1 VGSQLVDVSHKA
13 RSQLIGQWFSSDYRW
28 LRSWIGRDIGC
39 PHSAEDIASETF
51 AQVLGAAD
59 VLAVRAPRPFL
70 TTIARR
76 LMYEGWR
83 RRDLEKAYLE
93 SLVYQDEAYHPSAEE
108 QALIIEALLTAD
120 QLLNGLSSNA
130 KAAFLYHQLD
140 GMTYAQIGAQL
151 GVSSARVQQY
161 MAQAFKRIYQ
171 GAALA

>member
-1 VGSQLVDVSHKA
+1 MDVDHKS
-13 RSQLIGQWFSSDYRW
+13 RSLLIGQWFSSDYRW

-51 AQVLGAAD
+51 AQVLTATD

-83 RRDLEKAYLE
+83 RRDLEKVYLQ
-93 SLVYQDEAYHPSAEE
+93 SLANQGDLYHPSPEE
-108 QALIIEALLTAD
+108 QALIVEALLTVD
-120 QLLNGLSSNA
+120 QLLDGLSSNA

-140 GMTYAQIGAQL
+140 GMTYAQIAAQL
-151 GVSSARVQQY
+151 DVSSARVQQY
-161 MAQAFKRIYQ
+161 MAQAFKRFYQ
-171 GAALA
+171 VATPT